1 MTTATPTVTVYST
14 PTCPWCD
21 RAKEYLISRN
31 VPFTNKDVS
40 VDQQAAMEMIRLT
53 GQQGVPVIAA
63 GSDVVVG
70 FDQVRL
76 AQIAD
81 RFSGPRRP
89 ALGILGADAA
99 DYLARHPEVASGFPP
114 GVEGVFVGQVRAG
127 SVAARAGVRPGDVV
141 QAAAGKRVKNLRT
154 LDQLVDGVA
163 AGDTVT
169 LRLLRGGQD
178 VTASLDF
185 SPSTAGGHQA

>member
-1 MTTATPTVTVYST
+1 MTDTPTVTVYST

-21 RAKEYLISRN
+21 RAKEYLTSRN

-63 GSDVVVG
+63 GNDVVVG

-99 DYLARHPEVASGFPP
+99 DYLSRHPEIASGYPAD
-114 GVEGVFVGQVRAG
+114 VQGVFVGQVRAG
-127 SVAARAGVRPGDVV
+127 SVAARAGVRAGDVI

-154 LDQLVDGVA
+154 LDQLMESVG
-163 AGDTVT
+163 AGETVT
-169 LRLLRGGQD
+169 LRLLRGAEEMT
-178 VTASLDF
+178 VSLDF
-185 SPSTAGGHQA
+185 TPVRPARPQA

>member
-1 MTTATPTVTVYST
+1 MSEAQTVTVYST

-21 RAKEYLISRN
+21 RAKEYLTSRD

-53 GQQGVPVIAA
+53 GQQGVPVITA
-63 GSDVVVG
+63 GTDVIVG

-81 RFSGPRRP
+81 RLSGPRRP

-99 DYLARHPEVASGFPP
+99 DYLGRHPDVAEGYPT
-114 GVEGVFVGQVRAG
+114 GVDGVFVGQVRAG

-154 LDQLVDGVA
+154 LDQLIESVA
-163 AGDTVT
+163 AGDTVS
-169 LRLLRGGQD
+169 LRLLRGHES
-178 VTASLDF
+178 VIVSLDF
-185 SPSTAGGHQA
+185 TPPGPQRPQA

>member
-1 MTTATPTVTVYST
+1 MTDNPSVTVYST

-21 RAKEYLISRN
+21 RAKEYLTSRS
-31 VPFTNKDVS
+31 VPFANKDVS

-89 ALGILGADAA
+89 ALGILGADAG
-99 DYLARHPEVASGFPP
+99 DYLRRHSEIAAGYPPES
-114 GVEGVFVGQVRAG
+114 EGVFVGQVRAS
-127 SVAARAGVRPGDVV
+127 SVAAKAGVQAGDIVR
-141 QAAAGKRVKNLRT
+141 AAAGKRVKNLRMLDHLIETVSAGDSVRLRVFRGSADVTLT
-154 LDQLVDGVA
+154 LDFTATVHVD
-163 AGDTVT
+163 
-169 LRLLRGGQD
+169 
-178 VTASLDF
+178 
-185 SPSTAGGHQA
+185 PQA

>member
-1 MTTATPTVTVYST
+1 MTDAQTVTVYST

-21 RAKEYLISRN
+21 RAKDYLTQRN
-31 VPFTNKDVS
+31 VPYVDKDVS

-76 AQIAD
+76 AAIAD
-81 RFSGPRRP
+81 RLSGPKRP
-89 ALGILGADAA
+89 ALGVLGADAA
-99 DYLARHPEVASGFPP
+99 DYLRGHPEVAGDFPD
-114 GVEGVFVGQVRAG
+114 GTEGVFVGQVRAG
-127 SVAARAGVRPGDVV
+127 SVAKRAGVTAGDII

-154 LDQLVDGVA
+154 LDQLIDGVGP
-163 AGDTVT
+163 GDVVSVRVRRGHDDVT
-169 LRLLRGGQD
+169 L
-178 VTASLDF
+178 SLDF
-185 SPSTAGGHQA
+185 TPVTPSSHHV

>member
-1 MTTATPTVTVYST
+1 MTDPATVTVYST

-21 RAKEYLISRN
+21 RAKEYLTSRD

-40 VDQQAAMEMIRLT
+40 VDQEAAMEMIRLT

-63 GSDVVVG
+63 GNDVVVG

-76 AQIAD
+76 AQIAE

-89 ALGILGADAA
+89 ALGILGADAD
-99 DYLARHPEVASGFPP
+99 DYLGRHPEVAAAYPP
-114 GVEGVFVGQVRAG
+114 DVDGVFVGQVRAS
-127 SVAARAGVRPGDVV
+127 SVAARAGVQPGDIVR
-141 QAAAGKRVKNLRT
+141 AAAGKRVKNLRT
-154 LDQLVDGVA
+154 LDQLINSVA

-169 LRLLRGGQD
+169 LRLLRGHED
-178 VTASLDF
+178 VIVTLNF
-185 SPSTAGGHQA
+185 SAMTSRRPQA

>member
-1 MTTATPTVTVYST
+1 MTHAQTVTVYST

-21 RAKEYLISRN
+21 RAKEYLTSRN

-40 VDQQAAMEMIRLT
+40 LDQQAAMEMVRLS

-63 GSDVVVG
+63 GNDVVVG
-70 FDQVRL
+70 FDQARL

-89 ALGILGADAA
+89 ALGILGADAS
-99 DYLARHPEVASGFPP
+99 DYLGRHPDVAAGYPP
-114 GVEGVFVGQVRAG
+114 GIEGVFVGQVRAG

-154 LDQLVDGVA
+154 LDQLIDTVG
-163 AGDTVT
+163 AGDTAS

-178 VTASLDF
+178 VTVTLDF
-185 SPSTAGGHQA
+185 SPSGPGRPQA

>member
-1 MTTATPTVTVYST
+1 MTDAQTVIVYST

-21 RAKEYLISRN
+21 RAKEYLTSRN

-40 VDQQAAMEMIRLT
+40 IDQQAAMEMVRLT

-81 RFSGPRRP
+81 RLSGPRRP

-99 DYLARHPEVASGFPP
+99 DYLGRHPDVAVTYPP
-114 GVEGVFVGQVRAG
+114 NVDGVFVGQVRAG
-127 SVAARAGVRPGDVV
+127 SVAAQAGVQPGDIVR
-141 QAAAGKRVKNLRT
+141 AAAGKRVKNLRT
-154 LDQLVDGVA
+154 LDQLIESVA
-163 AGDTVT
+163 AGDTVS
-169 LRLLRGGQD
+169 LRLLRGHDD
-178 VTASLDF
+178 VTVGLDF
-185 SPSTAGGHQA
+185 TSPDQRRPQA